1 MVLKTRLQ
9 KASSAQAVC
18 MAVWKAVLAVCLQD
32 GARECGGGFLL
43 NIFDQKLFNF
53 TSIGY
58 TVNHFLYSSFRS
70 AIPCK
75 RRRKRINET

>member
-32 GARECGGGFLL
+32 GARERGGGWRGGALQTAL
-43 NIFDQKLFNF
+43 ARV
-53 TSIGY
+53 GA
-58 TVNHFLYSSFRS
+58 SSLVTGRVVVVS
-70 AIPCK
+70 C
-75 RRRKRINET
+75 

>member
-32 GARECGGGFLL
+32 GARERGGGCRGGTLQTAL
-43 NIFDQKLFNF
+43 ARV
-53 TSIGY
+53 GA
-58 TVNHFLYSSFRS
+58 SSLVTGRVVVVS
-70 AIPCK
+70 C
-75 RRRKRINET
+75 